1 MDRLKHHYD
10 SAPATT
16 DQQGNMP
23 GFDSEFTD
31 VIDYI
36 LRITYR
42 IWEGKQVG
50 LCYDYYSDDCPV
62 YTLAGCS
69 AGAEIVVQNTLAT
82 IASFPDRTLHAENI
96 IVGERGDG
104 ELVSSHRIR
113 THMTNVGPTE
123 YGPATGKH
131 AVISVIAN
139 CILKDNKI
147 VEEWL
152 VRDNY
157 SLCEQL
163 GYDPVEH
170 AKKAATKP
178 IQPELADYIS
188 SEIARINNSVT
199 LERVGFEGDAQQD
212 AEAFVLANL
221 QNIYNARMVGDVHQA
236 YAPNASLHAS
246 ANRNLNGHNEIINFY
261 VQLIGT
267 LGQLRFSA
275 DYVTSQPYGETG
287 VDVAVRWGIAGV
299 HTGGMLYGEPTG
311 APIFILGETH
321 YRVIDGVI
329 QEEWTVFDELS
340 VMVQV
345 ERARLANEQS
355 E

>member
-1 MDRLKHHYD
+1 MDRMKHHYD
-10 SAPATT
+10 SAPALT
-16 DQQGNMP
+16 DEKGNMP
-23 GFDSEFTD
+23 GFDSEFLD
-31 VIDYI
+31 VVDYI

-69 AGAEIVVQNTLAT
+69 AGADIVVQNTLAT

-113 THMTNVGPTE
+113 THMTNMGPTE

-163 GYDPVEH
+163 GYDPLEY
-170 AKKAATKP
+170 AQKAAQKP
-178 IQPELADYIS
+178 IQPELADYIQ
-188 SEIARINNSVT
+188 SEIARINGSAT
-199 LERVGFEGDAQQD
+199 MSRVGFEGDAQAE

-221 QNIYNARMVGDVHQA
+221 QNIWNARMVGDVHNA
-236 YAPNASLHAS
+236 YAVNASLHAS
-246 ANRNLNGHNEIINFY
+246 ANRNLNGHAEIMNFY
-261 VQLIGT
+261 IQMIGT
-267 LGQLRFSA
+267 LSNLRFSA
-275 DYVTSQPYGETG
+275 DYVTSQPYGEMG

-299 HTGGMLYGEPTG
+299 HTGGVLYGEPTG

-345 ERARLANEQS
+345 ERARLANQA
-355 E
+355 